1 MWWCEESLAGDSSVR
16 VSLTPA
22 PLLCR
27 YYTHLL
33 AKTSILIIQPEGRFC
48 VCKIPSAKR
57 IFRPCDAAEVLQVTE
72 LSLRV
77 VFSYFLYL
85 ERIDTDHTFC

>member
-1 MWWCEESLAGDSSVR
+1 M
-16 VSLTPA
+16 
-22 PLLCR
+22 
-27 YYTHLL
+27 
-33 AKTSILIIQPEGRFC
+33 
-48 VCKIPSAKR
+48 CKIPSAKR

-77 VFSYFLYL
+77 VFSYFLHL